1 MSITKEKKIELK
13 EQFGHHEGDVGSSE
27 VQIAVLT
34 ERIKNLTEHLK
45 ENKKDYSSK
54 RGLLRLVV
62 RRRKLLDYLKRE
74 DANQYK
80 EIIKV
85 LGLRR

>member
-1 MSITKEKKIELK
+1 MSITKVKKIELR
-13 EQFGHHEGDVGSSE
+13 EQFGHHERDVGSSE

>member
-1 MSITKEKKIELK
+1 MSITKVRKTELR
-13 EQFGHHEGDVGSSE
+13 EQFSRHERDVGSSE

-45 ENKKDYSSK
+45 KNKKDHSSK

-62 RRRKLLDYLKRE
+62 QRRKLLDYLKRE
-74 DANQYK
+74 NMGQYK
-80 EIIKV
+80 EIIKA

>member
-1 MSITKEKKIELK
+1 MSITKEKKIELR
-13 EQFGHHEGDVGSSE
+13 EQFGHHERDVGSSE

-45 ENKKDYSSK
+45 ENKKDFSSK

>member
-1 MSITKEKKIELK
+1 MSITKVRKKELG
-13 EQFGHHEGDVGSSE
+13 EQFGHHEKDVGSSE

-34 ERIKNLTEHLK
+34 ERIRNLTEHLK
-45 ENKKDYSSK
+45 KNKKDYSSK

-62 RRRKLLDYLKRE
+62 QRRKLLDYLTRE
-74 DANQYK
+74 NVNQYK
-80 EIIKV
+80 EIIET